1 MRMPNSEE
9 MSDEQRDIYQHAPV
23 DGAILIAGPPGT
35 GKTVI
40 AFLRADNL
48 SASKKTTVMIAHF
61 LIKRSILLSIIF
73 CLPPYA
79 KYKPDSAKIGV
90 K

>member
-48 SASKKTTVMIAHF
+48 SASKKTTVMMF
-61 LIKRSILLSIIF
+61 NRVLRELVNGN
-73 CLPPYA
+73 
-79 KYKPDSAKIGV
+79 DSAI
-90 K
+90 